1 MCVCVRVRVCVCVC
15 VSVCVFV
22 CLCLC
27 VCLSLLVTSYQ
38 SALGVVFIRPA
49 AAAVRSSVPQ
59 RVCVC
64 VCVCACD
71 NKADSAGR
79 DRRSARR
86 RSHYRLTFAADA
98 SDNNSVP

>member
-1 MCVCVRVRVCVCVC
+1 MCVCVCVRVCVCVC

-64 VCVCACD
+64 ACD